1 MRKNFALLGATIV
14 VCLVTKPA
22 LAIDNN
28 IGQSFKLAAMAIDTT
43 SIDEGPVTTA
53 ALANSSPAASPAKP
67 AALAKPV
74 AAPKAKI
81 AKKKRV
87 KKRTPERLV
96 AKINLSSQTMN
107 VMVDGKT
114 KHSWKISSGAKG
126 HHTPTGSYKPYYMTS
141 MHYSKK
147 YDNAPMPHSV
157 FFRGGYAVHATG
169 SVRRLGSPASHGCVR
184 LSPGNARKFFKL
196 VQKYKKAGTRIKI
209 AGSTPASRGFK
220 KRLARNTRRVRRNR
234 SSWDNFQGYGN
245 NYVSYNRR
253 RSARSVRRIRI
264 GNTRR
269 RTNSSVFGW
278 QY

>member
-14 VCLVTKPA
+14 VCLVARPA
-22 LAIDNN
+22 LASDEN
-28 IGQSFKLAAMAIDTT
+28 IGQSFIHVAMAIDATPAN
-43 SIDEGPVTTA
+43 DGPMTTA
-53 ALANSSPAASPAKP
+53 AIETSTSQTAPAKP
-67 AALAKPV
+67 DAITKPKV
-74 AAPKAKI
+74 I
-81 AKKKRV
+81 AKKRV

-107 VMVDGKT
+107 VMVDGKLQ
-114 KHSWKISSGAKG
+114 HSWKISSGAKG

-196 VQKYKKAGTRIKI
+196 VQRYKKTGTRIKI

-220 KRLARNTRRVRRNR
+220 KRYARNTYRANRRN
-234 SSWDNFQGYGN
+234 SSGWTNFRGYSD

-253 RSARSVRRIRI
+253 RA
-264 GNTRR
+264 NTRR
-269 RTNSSVFGW
+269 IKVQRRSNGSVFGW
-278 QY
+278 QF